1 MKLGVFTVLFS
12 ELGLEPMLDR
22 VAALGLDAVELGTG
36 NYPGGGHCD
45 PDALL
50 ADAGKRRALLG
61 AIKERGLVIS
71 ALSCHGNPLH
81 PDEAFARGSHET
93 WRKTARLAVELGVD
107 VVNCFSGC
115 PGDGPDACAPNW
127 VTCAWPPEYGVT
139 LEWQWNEVAIPYWRD
154 EAAFARETGLA
165 KIALEPHPG
174 FLVYNPETVLRLRE
188 AAGLEIGANLDPS
201 HFIWQGIDPLA
212 AVRALGQ
219 AGAIF
224 HVHAKDVYLDRAN
237 ISVNGV
243 LDTKHYARF
252 AERSWSFRTVGYGQ
266 DEKFWR
272 DFVSAL
278 RIAGY
283 DGVLSI
289 EQEDGLLSIDEGLAR
304 AVDVL
309 QRVLLREQPGEMW
322 WAAP

>member
-12 ELGLEPMLDR
+12 ELALEPMLDR

-36 NYPGGGHCD
+36 SYPGRGHCD
-45 PDALL
+45 PDVLL

-61 AIKERGLVIS
+61 AVEERGLVIS
-71 ALSCHGNPLH
+71 GLSCHGNPLH
-81 PDEAFARGSHET
+81 PDDAFARESHET
-93 WRKTARLAVELGVD
+93 WRKTARLAVELGVE

-115 PGDGPDACAPNW
+115 PGDGPAARAPNW
-127 VTCAWPPEYGVT
+127 VTCAWPPEYGET

-174 FLVYNPETVLRLRE
+174 FLVYNPETALRLRE
-188 AAGLEIGANLDPS
+188 AAGPELGVNFDPS
-201 HFIWQGIDPLA
+201 HFVWQGIDPLA
-212 AVRALGQ
+212 AVRALGR

-237 ISVNGV
+237 IGLNGV
-243 LDTKHYARF
+243 LDTKPYGHF
-252 AERSWSFRTVGYGQ
+252 ADRSWSFRSVGYGQ
-266 DEKFWR
+266 DDKFWR

-289 EQEDGLLSIDEGLAR
+289 EHEDGLVSVDEGLAK

-309 QRVLLREQPGEMW
+309 QRVLLRDPPGEMW
-322 WAAP
+322 WA

>member
-12 ELGLEPMLDR
+12 ELALEPMLDR

-36 NYPGGGHCD
+36 NYPGRGHCD
-45 PDALL
+45 PDVLL

-61 AIKERGLVIS
+61 AVEERGLVIS
-71 ALSCHGNPLH
+71 GLSCHGNPLH
-81 PDEAFARGSHET
+81 PDDAFARESHET
-93 WRKTARLAVELGVD
+93 WRKTARLAVELGVE

-115 PGDGPDACAPNW
+115 PGDGPAARAPNW
-127 VTCAWPPEYGVT
+127 VTCAWPPEYGET

-174 FLVYNPETVLRLRE
+174 FLVYNPETALRLRE
-188 AAGLEIGANLDPS
+188 AAGPELGVNFDPS
-201 HFIWQGIDPLA
+201 HFVWQGIDPLA
-212 AVRALGQ
+212 AVRALGR

-237 ISVNGV
+237 IGLNGV
-243 LDTKHYARF
+243 LDTKPYGRF
-252 AERSWSFRTVGYGQ
+252 ADRSWSFRSVGYGQ
-266 DEKFWR
+266 DDKFWR

-289 EQEDGLLSIDEGLAR
+289 EHEDGLVSVDEGLAK

-309 QRVLLREQPGEMW
+309 QRVLLRDQPGEMW
-322 WAAP
+322 WA

>member
-12 ELGLEPMLDR
+12 ELALEPMLDR

-36 NYPGGGHCD
+36 NYPGRGHCD
-45 PDALL
+45 PDVLL

-61 AIKERGLVIS
+61 AVEERGLVIS
-71 ALSCHGNPLH
+71 GLSCHGNPLH
-81 PDEAFARGSHET
+81 PDDAFARESHET
-93 WRKTARLAVELGVD
+93 WRKTARLAVELGVE

-115 PGDGPDACAPNW
+115 PGDGPAARAPNW
-127 VTCAWPPEYGVT
+127 VTCAWPPEYGET

-174 FLVYNPETVLRLRE
+174 FLVYNPETALRLRE
-188 AAGLEIGANLDPS
+188 AAGPELGVNFDPS
-201 HFIWQGIDPLA
+201 HFVWQGIDPLA
-212 AVRALGQ
+212 AVRALGR

-237 ISVNGV
+237 IGLNGV
-243 LDTKHYARF
+243 LDTKPYRRF
-252 AERSWSFRTVGYGQ
+252 ADRSWSFRSVGYGQ
-266 DEKFWR
+266 DDKFWR

-289 EQEDGLLSIDEGLAR
+289 EHEDGLVSVDEGLAK

-309 QRVLLREQPGEMW
+309 QRVLLRDPPGEMW
-322 WAAP
+322 WA

>member
-12 ELGLEPMLDR
+12 ELALEPMLDR

-36 NYPGGGHCD
+36 NYPGRGHCD
-45 PDALL
+45 PDVLL
-50 ADAGKRRALLG
+50 ADTGKRRALLG
-61 AIKERGLVIS
+61 AVEERGLVIS
-71 ALSCHGNPLH
+71 GLSCHGNPLH
-81 PDEAFARGSHET
+81 PDDAFARESHET
-93 WRKTARLAVELGVD
+93 WRKTARLAVELGVE

-115 PGDGPDACAPNW
+115 PGDGPAARAPNW
-127 VTCAWPPEYGVT
+127 VTCAWPPEYGET

-174 FLVYNPETVLRLRE
+174 FLVYNPETALRLRE
-188 AAGLEIGANLDPS
+188 AAGPELGVNFDPS
-201 HFIWQGIDPLA
+201 HFVWQGIDPLA
-212 AVRALGQ
+212 AVRALGR

-237 ISVNGV
+237 IGLNGV
-243 LDTKHYARF
+243 LDTKPYRRF
-252 AERSWSFRTVGYGQ
+252 ADRSWSFRSVGYGQ
-266 DEKFWR
+266 DDKFWR

-289 EQEDGLLSIDEGLAR
+289 EHEDGLVSVDEGLAK

-309 QRVLLREQPGEMW
+309 QRVLLRDPPGEMW
-322 WAAP
+322 WA